1 MTQDEFRKF
10 FKYITSVTTDTN
22 PSPERTQVYWDLL
35 NDLPF
40 DVAMISARKV
50 IATLENPFLPMPAV
64 FRGVA
69 AQITGPNIPPA
80 PDAYAEVLKAIRDF
94 GSYRE
99 KEGLDSLS
107 PLVKKA
113 TMAIGWKELCLCEE
127 PEVIRGQFRMAYE
140 ALEKR
145 EITDMKTPQALK
157 DVISI
162 MNPASNL
169 KLPEPPEFKKIAEYP
184 AVEDKGD
191 KTEDIIE
198 QSNRVRELLAKAAK
212 NRRKETA
219 QEPKQVAKMSPD
231 ESEKF
236 YL

>member
-22 PSPERTQVYWDLL
+22 PSPERTQVYWDALS
-35 NDLPF
+35 DLPF
-40 DVAMISARKV
+40 DVAMIAARKV

-69 AQITGPNIPPA
+69 AQITGPDIPTA
-80 PDAYAEVLKAIRDF
+80 PDAYAEVLRAIRNF

-99 KEGLDSLS
+99 KEALESLS

-127 PEVIRGQFRMAYE
+127 PDVIRGQFRMAYE

-145 EITDMKTPQALK
+145 EVVDAKTPQKLK
-157 DVISI
+157 EVIAVMGGSPDRMI
-162 MNPASNL
+162 TEQPRRIITEQEFEMENEKLDEITDITEHSNH
-169 KLPEPPEFKKIAEYP
+169 I
-184 AVEDKGD
+184 
-191 KTEDIIE
+191 
-198 QSNRVRELLAKAAK
+198 RELLARAAK
-212 NRRKETA
+212 NRPKELRQIIKTD
-219 QEPKQVAKMSPD
+219 PD
-231 ESEKF
+231 ELEKL